1 MMMNL
6 EEYRKLPEFLSVNEL
21 ASLFRDVLNDFSSN
35 KIDKNVFLQILSQLM
50 DRQVLTYELLHAD
63 IRANVDGVLCDLWN
77 TESYDDVD
85 IILSIVVNLGL
96 KKCFQK
102 IKDSISQ
109 RQDIDKAIL
118 QEIQE
123 TINEV
128 GENILNPYHG
138 LENFK

>member
-1 MMMNL
+1 MRNL
-6 EEYRKLPEFLSVNEL
+6 EEYQTLPDFLSAREL
-21 ASLFRDVLNDFSSN
+21 ALLFQDVLNDFSVH
-35 KIDKNVFLQILSQLM
+35 KIDKSEFLQVLSQLM
-50 DRQVLTYELLHAD
+50 DRQVMTYELLHTD
-63 IRANVDGVLCDLWN
+63 IRDRIDGVLCDLWN

-85 IILSIVVNLGL
+85 IILSLVVNLGL

-102 IKDSISQ
+102 IKDSIDQ
-109 RQDIDKAIL
+109 RQDIDRAIL
-118 QEIQE
+118 HEIQE